1 MIVCIYT
8 HIYIWLIYIL
18 AIKNNEIL
26 LLVTI
31 WMDLEGIVL
40 SEIEKDKYYMISLIC
55 IIWERKNIACS
66 WIVHIG
72 SCQRWGLG
80 DGRNG

>member
-1 MIVCIYT
+1 MCVCVYIDT
-8 HIYIWLIYIL
+8 HIYMANIYIL

-40 SEIEKDKYYMISLIC
+40 REISQ
-55 IIWERKNIACS
+55 RKTSTI
-66 WIVHIG
+66 
-72 SCQRWGLG
+72 
-80 DGRNG
+80 

>member
-1 MIVCIYT
+1 MCVCVYIDT
-8 HIYIWLIYIL
+8 HIYIWLIYIYIL

-40 SEIEKDKYYMISLIC
+40 REISQ
-55 IIWERKNIACS
+55 RKTNTI
-66 WIVHIG
+66 
-72 SCQRWGLG
+72 
-80 DGRNG
+80 